1 MERGYS
7 SILTKNAL
15 AYNLAYHLK
24 DKCGFDNVH
33 EVVIS
38 VLNSF
43 EYKEA
48 DSKDDNNK
56 LQNK

>member
-7 SILTKNAL
+7 SVLTKNAL

-24 DKCGFDNVH
+24 DKCGLDNAH

-48 DSKDDNNK
+48 DNNDNKNNLK
-56 LQNK
+56 IK

>member
-7 SILTKNAL
+7 SVLTKNAL

-24 DKCGFDNVH
+24 DKCGLDNAH

-43 EYKEA
+43 EYKE
-48 DSKDDNNK
+48 SNNNDDKNNLK
-56 LQNK
+56 IK

>member
-7 SILTKNAL
+7 SLLTKNAL

-24 DKCGFDNVH
+24 EKCGLDNVH

-48 DSKDDNNK
+48 DNKDAKND
-56 LQNK
+56 L